1 MNIAM
6 EETVCQNTWELF
18 KLLAGT
24 SPYELIEEH
33 GMKLRFDNMPN
44 LPFNGVYS
52 TKQTSEGLAFQIERV
67 KALYEQREL
76 PLYWRVWSTDTPL
89 DLQSLLNA
97 SGFVL
102 VAEVPGMILKLD
114 ELSYDEVTSNDFII
128 NPVQTQDD
136 LNIWRDIAIAVNG
149 PAFVPLADTYVR
161 VGIGNQLHS
170 YIGWI
175 EDVPVAI
182 SSIFYGTYAAGV
194 YNISTLPAYRGR
206 GLGRAITLRGLQD
219 AKENKYEVAVL
230 TSTEMGLPVY
240 NRIGSKPCT
249 TMSVY
254 KHMQSIANS

>member
-1 MNIAM
+1 MHTAM
-6 EETVCQNTWELF
+6 AETVCQNTWELF
-18 KLLAGT
+18 KLIAVT

-44 LPFNGVYS
+44 LPFNGVHS
-52 TKQTSEGLAFQIERV
+52 TKQTSEGLTFQIERV
-67 KALYEQREL
+67 KALYDKREL

-89 DLQSLLNA
+89 NLQSLLKE

-102 VAEVPGMILKLD
+102 VAEAPGMILKLD
-114 ELSYDEVTSNDFII
+114 ELSNDEVTSNDLII
-128 NPVQTQDD
+128 HPIQTKDD

-149 PAFVPLADTYVR
+149 PAFVPLADAYVS
-161 VGIGNQLHS
+161 VGLGNQLQS

-182 SSIFYGTYAAGV
+182 SSVFYGNNAAGV
-194 YNISTLPAYRGR
+194 YNVATLPAYRGR
-206 GLGRAITLRGLQD
+206 GIGRAITLRGLQD

-230 TSTEMGLPVY
+230 TSTETGLPVY
-240 NRIGSKPCT
+240 NRIGFKPCT

-254 KHMQSIANS
+254 KHL

>member
-1 MNIAM
+1 MWSI
-6 EETVCQNTWELF
+6 
-18 KLLAGT
+18 T
-24 SPYELIEEH
+24 SSTILSLKSERTCKPLWNASRRIHKRSSIGYALDWSQE
-33 GMKLRFDNMPN
+33 N
-44 LPFNGVYS
+44 LPKISSS
-52 TKQTSEGLAFQIERV
+52 TYI
-67 KALYEQREL
+67 
-76 PLYWRVWSTDTPL
+76 
-89 DLQSLLNA
+89 
-97 SGFVL
+97 
-102 VAEVPGMILKLD
+102 D

-128 NPVQTQDD
+128 NPVQTKDD

-240 NRIGSKPCT
+240 NRIGFKPCT